1 MLCCALGAVELT
13 LIYQMASKDESM
25 ENKDESMENLER
37 ALLKARNN
45 LAADRLDMSF
55 GELMNMFANNELIID
70 PEFQRYFRWDTY
82 QRTRFIESILLGIP
96 VPSVFMAEDDEGR
109 WEIVDGLQ
117 RISTVLSFFGQL
129 AGEMAKEN
137 GWQMCDGD
145 IVDGLCGLSAN
156 DLPLKYQLNIK
167 RSSLRVEVI
176 KWDSSYDMRY
186 ELFNRLN
193 TGGSPLTDQEIRN
206 CIFRGTG
213 NELSREIR
221 ELAGNEDFIR
231 LVRVTERQKS
241 ELYLDELVLR
251 FYSLLWDEIPK
262 KNLGEHLSEYMKAA
276 SENHSLYAGKK
287 DLFISVLK
295 VLAEIGD
302 EKVFAGA
309 NHAFSPSKYDGIMH
323 GIAKHIVKY
332 SGDNDAAREKI
343 ETLISDE
350 EFISATG
357 TASNY
362 KERVK
367 KRIERAEA
375 IFGDEL

>member
-1 MLCCALGAVELT
+1 MDT
-13 LIYQMASKDESM
+13 LE
-25 ENKDESMENLER
+25 EE
-37 ALLKARNN
+37 LLKARNN

-55 GELMNMFANNELIID
+55 GELMNMFTNKELIID
-70 PEFQRYFRWDTY
+70 PEFQRYFRWDNY

-96 VPSVFMAEDDEGR
+96 VPSVFMAEDDEGK

-117 RISTVLSFFGQL
+117 RISTILSFFGL
-129 AGEMAKEN
+129 LTGEMSKEN
-137 GWQMCDGD
+137 NWTMCNGD
-145 IVDGLCGLSAN
+145 IIDGLDGLSSH

-167 RSSLRVEVI
+167 RSSLRIEVI

-213 NELSREIR
+213 NDLSREIR
-221 ELAGNEDFIR
+221 DLAGNPEFIR
-231 LVRVTERQKS
+231 FVRVTDRQKS

-251 FYSLLWDEIPK
+251 FYSLLWDEVPK
-262 KNLGEHLSEYMKAA
+262 KNLGEHLSEYMRAA
-276 SENHSLYAGKK
+276 SEDHNLYKNRK
-287 DLFISVLK
+287 ELFLSVIE
-295 VLAEIGD
+295 VLSKIGD
-302 EKVFAGA
+302 EMIFAGG
-309 NHAFSPSKYDGIMH
+309 NNAFSPSKYDGIMH
-323 GIAKHIVKY
+323 GIAKHIGKY
-332 SGDNDAAREKI
+332 KNNHIAAKKKI
-343 ETLISDE
+343 LELMKDE

-357 TASNY
+357 VASNY

-375 IFGDEL
+375 IFSNAP

>member
-1 MLCCALGAVELT
+1 MET
-13 LIYQMASKDESM
+13 LEKE
-25 ENKDESMENLER
+25 
-37 ALLKARNN
+37 LLKARNN

-55 GELMNMFANNELIID
+55 GELMNMFANKELIID

-96 VPSVFMAEDDEGR
+96 VPSVFMAEDDEGK

-129 AGEMAKEN
+129 TGDMAKEN
-137 GWQMCDGD
+137 NWCMCDGD
-145 IVDGLCGLSAN
+145 IIDGLNGLSAS

-213 NELSREIR
+213 DDLSKEIR
-221 ELAGNEDFIR
+221 ELASNPDFVR
-231 LVRVTERQKS
+231 LVRVTDRQKS

-251 FYSLLWDEIPK
+251 FYSLLWDEVPK

-276 SENHSLYAGKK
+276 AEDHSLYDGRK
-287 DLFISVLK
+287 DLFLSVVA
-295 VLAEIGD
+295 VLSDIGD
-302 EKVFAGA
+302 EKVFAGG
-309 NHAFSPSKYDGIMH
+309 NNAFSPSKYDGIMH
-323 GIAKHIVKY
+323 GIAKHIDKY
-332 SGDNDAAREKI
+332 EKDHEAAKIKI
-343 ETLISDE
+343 EALIHDE

-357 TASNY
+357 VASNY

-367 KRIERAEA
+367 KRIERAEE

>member
-1 MLCCALGAVELT
+1 MDT
-13 LIYQMASKDESM
+13 LEQE
-25 ENKDESMENLER
+25 
-37 ALLKARNN
+37 LLKARNN

-55 GELMNMFANNELIID
+55 GELMNMFANDELIID
-70 PEFQRYFRWDTY
+70 PEFQRYFRWDIY

-96 VPSVFMAEDDEGR
+96 VPSVFMAEDDQGK

-129 AGEMAKEN
+129 TGEMAKEN
-137 GWQMCDGD
+137 GWAMCDGD
-145 IVDGLCGLSAN
+145 IVSGLSGLSAT
-156 DLPLKYQLNIK
+156 DLSLKYQLNIK

-206 CIFRGTG
+206 CIFRGSG
-213 NELSREIR
+213 SELSREIR
-221 ELAGNEDFIR
+221 SLANDQDFIR
-231 LVRVTERQKS
+231 LVRATERQKS

-262 KNLGEHLSEYMKAA
+262 RNLGEHLSEYMKAA
-276 SENHSLYAGKK
+276 SDDHALYSGRKE
-287 DLFISVLK
+287 LFLEVIGVLSR
-295 VLAEIGD
+295 IGD

-323 GIAKHIVKY
+323 GIAKHIGRY
-332 SGDNDAAREKI
+332 RNDHEAARAKI
-343 ETLISDE
+343 EELISDP
-350 EFISATG
+350 EFVAATG
-357 TASNY
+357 VASNY

-375 IFGDEL
+375 VFGDEL